1 MTDRIRHQAARMV
14 RSLMDSGKH
23 RKEAFYETIKWVKT
37 QDPRLRC
44 SRSTLYA
51 WCDKFGVST
60 R

>member
-1 MTDRIRHQAARMV
+1 MV

-37 QDPRLRC
+37 QDQRLRC